1 MEATQMAVT
10 KIKQVDSKLTIS
22 FENPTKTI
30 NKLFVKNEVE
40 SITYLPVEPFK
51 FEIDLIEVIRR
62 FKKHNLDKIH
72 LIIEESDALLTN
84 QHQLKVSN
92 PSTHLSQLQLV
103 ESDGVSLYP
112 YVTKGGFLNFTFS
125 DTLPINTY
133 VARRHIDNMTFNN
146 SQANIEGKFTLIN
159 STLLKAN
166 IVLRTRF
173 KDDEQYVYLPV
184 RKFGENI
191 KLATTSF
198 AFQIDLY
205 EDLIQFLKQDFKTGD
220 VLDLFLEI
228 SIQENATP
236 IRVKIGQPRILA
248 ERFLK
253 GEIIT
258 DYNDNIVSITPYLTM
273 KGKNLSFRIN
283 TYSVESYLSYIKS
296 LKSKSLPFNKSEH
309 IWVIGEKSYK
319 AQDNGLH
326 FFKYLRTH
334 HPDIPAYYIIEHDS
348 NERSN
353 VEPYGNVIY
362 FRSPEHFD
370 IMLKADYICS
380 THHPELLYP
389 TNSHV
394 YTKKVKATK
403 VFLQHGVLG
412 TKNLTEINGNQLQD
426 FNVDLFVTS
435 SEREKE
441 IVVRD
446 LKFDEQQVI
455 VTGLS
460 RFDALFD
467 KQTQTKKQLLI
478 IPTWRDWLTST
489 FTVKDSDYLKTYNAL
504 LNNETFKKLHDF
516 GYEILFCLHP
526 NMQPFIDLFN
536 VPSHIQ
542 SIKQGDVDV
551 QQLIK
556 ESSLMIT
563 DYSSV
568 AFDFSFLD
576 KPVLYYQFDTSRF
589 LGKHPSHINLIEELP
604 GVIVDNEDE
613 LIHALQ
619 HYIDTDFTVPEW
631 LKARS
636 RKFYSFRDQNNAQRI
651 YENINKRSQLRYYKN
666 KVQYD
671 ILSQHFFKRFRKHNK
686 YFTVMDKFNSALVKW
701 LPVKKNLVVFESNV
715 GKSVSDSPKVIYD
728 ALTAYRN
735 DMEIVWVNNTQ
746 YPFTDPNVK
755 SVERLS
761 PSYFYYL
768 SRAKYWVNNQN
779 FPHYISKP
787 AATTYIQTWHGTPL
801 KKMLNDVNVFEGR
814 DAGYK
819 DRVNSAIQKWDYL
832 ISPSP
837 YATTCF
843 KSAFNFKKEVL
854 EIGYPRNDI
863 FYKTNDSN
871 LELKKEN
878 IKKQIGIHDNRKVI
892 LYAPTFRDDEI
903 NKAKKHI
910 IQLQMDL
917 QKMYRELGQEYI
929 LLLRPHIIISN
940 ALHIDENLK
949 DFAIN
954 VGDYNEISD
963 LYLISDICITDYSSV
978 MFDFANTR
986 KPIIFYTYDLDHY
999 KNNLR
1004 GFYFNFEKEAPGPL
1018 IKTDDKLIECIL
1030 NIDEITKTYKDKYEK
1045 FYNRFCTFET
1055 GTSAQ
1060 QIVQRFFKKDS

>member
-1 MEATQMAVT
+1 MGIT
-10 KIKQVDSKLTIS
+10 KINQVDSKLTVS
-22 FENPTKTI
+22 FENPTKSI
-30 NKLFVKNEVE
+30 NKLFVKNEFE
-40 SITYLPVEPFK
+40 SMTYLPVKPFT
-51 FEIDLIEVIRR
+51 FEIDLIEVIRH
-62 FKKHNLDKIH
+62 FKPFNQNKIH

-84 QHQLKVSN
+84 QHQIKVSN
-92 PSTHLSQLQLV
+92 QWTHLSNLQLV
-103 ESDGVSLYP
+103 ESDGTYLYP

-125 DTLPINTY
+125 DTLPTNTY
-133 VARRHIDNMTFNN
+133 VARRHIDKMKFNN
-146 SQANIEGKFTLIN
+146 SEALIEGKFTLTN
-159 STLLKAN
+159 ATLLKAN

-173 KDDEQYVYLPV
+173 KDNEQYVYLPV
-184 RKFGENI
+184 SKFGENI
-191 KLATTSF
+191 KQAMTSF

-205 EDLIQFLKQDFKTGD
+205 EELIQFLKQDFATGD

-228 SIQENATP
+228 SIQESATP
-236 IRVKIGQPRILA
+236 IRVKIGQPRIFA

-258 DYNDNIVSITPYLTM
+258 DFKDNIVSITPYLTM

-283 TYSVESYLSYIKS
+283 TYSIESYLSYIKS
-296 LKSKSLPFNKSEH
+296 LKTKSFPFGKSEDV
-309 IWVIGEKSYK
+309 WVIGEKSYK

-334 HPDIPAYYIIEHDS
+334 HPDLPAYYIIEEDS
-348 NERSN
+348 NERAN

-362 FRSPEHFD
+362 FRSPEHFE
-370 IMLKADYICS
+370 IMLKANYICS

-389 TNSHV
+389 TNSQV

-446 LKFDEQQVI
+446 LKFDEQQVL

-467 KQTQTKKQLLI
+467 NKTQTKKQILI

-504 LNNETFKKLHDF
+504 LNNDEWLKIHEL

-526 NMQPFIDLFN
+526 NMQPFIDLFD
-536 VPSHIQ
+536 VPSHIT
-542 SIKQGDVDV
+542 SIKQGDIDV

-556 ESSLMIT
+556 ESSLMVT

-604 GVIVDNEDE
+604 GVIVDNEDA
-613 LIHALQ
+613 LLASLQ
-619 HYIDTDFTVPEW
+619 HYIQTDFEVPAW

-636 RKFYSFRDQNNAQRI
+636 RKFYSYRDQHNAQRI
-651 YENINKRSQLRYYKN
+651 YENIRKKSQLRALKN

-671 ILSQHFFKRFRKHNK
+671 ILSQHFFKRFRKHSK
-686 YFTVMDKFNSALVKW
+686 YFTIMDKMNSALVKW
-701 LPVKKNLVVFESNV
+701 LPVKNNLVVFESNV

-728 ALTAYRN
+728 ALAAYRN
-735 DMEIVWVNNTQ
+735 DMDIVWVNNTQ
-746 YPFTDPNVK
+746 YPFRDPNVK

-779 FPHYISKP
+779 FPHYIDKP
-787 AATTYIQTWHGTPL
+787 STTTYIQTWHGTPL
-801 KKMLNDVNVFEGR
+801 KKMLNDVKTFEGR

-819 DRVNSAIQKWDYL
+819 DRVNHAIQKWDFL
-832 ISPSP
+832 VSPSP
-837 YATTCF
+837 YATKCF

-863 FYKTNDSN
+863 FYQAQDSK
-871 LELKKEN
+871 LEFKKAN

-910 IQLQMDL
+910 IQLKMDL
-917 QKMYRELGQEYI
+917 QKMYRQLGEDYV

-940 ALHIDENLK
+940 ALHIDENLS

-954 VGDYNEISD
+954 VGNYNEISD

-986 KPIIFYTYDLDHY
+986 KPMLFYTYDLDHY

-1004 GFYFNFEKEAPGPL
+1004 GFYFDFEKDAPGPL
-1018 IKTDDKLIECIL
+1018 IKTDDQLIEHIL
-1030 NIDEITKTYKDKYEK
+1030 NIDDTAKTYQDKYEA

-1060 QIVQRFFKKDS
+1060 HIVQRFFKKDSN